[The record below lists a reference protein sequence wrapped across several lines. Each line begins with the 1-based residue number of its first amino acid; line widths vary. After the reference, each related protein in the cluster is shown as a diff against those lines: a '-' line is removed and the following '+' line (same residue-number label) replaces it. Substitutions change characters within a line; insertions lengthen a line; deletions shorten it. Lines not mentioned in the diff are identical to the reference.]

1 MSITSEDVISILTEL
16 KIKAHFNKE
25 RNKEAKIDLVIKAL
39 KLVMQY
45 EK

>member
-1 MSITSEDVISILTEL
+1 MENAIEILTEM

-25 RNKEAKIDLVIKAL
+25 LNKEAKIDLAIKVL

-45 EK
+45 E